1 MAKKIGVRELKN
13 NASKIVRAVREEG
26 AEYVVTVHG
35 EPVAVLRPLAEA
47 PDEADRE
54 AEVARFMAELEAI
67 SKRVTASWKS
77 DKSALEALEEDR
89 QGSFERL
96 L

>member
-35 EPVAVLRPLAEA
+35 EPVALLRPLAEVEEKQEL
-47 PDEADRE
+47 D
-54 AEVARFMAELEAI
+54 AEIAAEIAEMKQLAKEIA
-67 SKRVTASWKS
+67 AGWKS
-77 DKSALEALEEDR
+77 EKSGLEILEEDR
-89 QGSFERL
+89 QASFERL

>member
-35 EPVAVLRPLAEA
+35 EPVAVLRPLAES
-47 PDEADRE
+47 ADQQE
-54 AEVARFMAELEAI
+54 IDAEIAAEIAEMKQLAKEIAAEWTSEKSGLEI
-67 SKRVTASWKS
+67 
-77 DKSALEALEEDR
+77 LEEDR
-89 QGSFERL
+89 QTSYERL

>member
-1 MAKKIGVRELKN
+1 MAQKIGIRELKN

-35 EPVAVLRPLAEA
+35 EPVAVLRPLAE
-47 PDEADRE
+47 DLVQQEID
-54 AEVARFMAELEAI
+54 AEIATEIAEMLALAKEIA
-67 SKRVTASWKS
+67 AGWKS
-77 DKSALEALEEDR
+77 EKSGLEILEEDR
-89 QGSFERL
+89 QSSFEHL